1 MTYTERLTEIAEK
14 MAKAAYNKHKEER
27 GEQPAFEILKI
38 LFPDDFKKI
47 VEMHVPLA
55 AICLAEM
62 AKEFEEGYRTFDDM
76 WCNDGEQPT
85 FDDLNLLK
93 ENGLIP

>member
-38 LFPDDFKKI
+38 LFPDDFQKI
-47 VEMHVPLA
+47 IEMHLPLA
-55 AICLAEM
+55 TICLEEM
-62 AKEFEEGYRTFDDM
+62 ATTYAQGYADRGYDKM
-76 WCNDGEQPT
+76 KMYEYQQS
-85 FDDLNLLK
+85 L
-93 ENGLIP
+93 GLIP